1 MNASWWNG
9 DDTRDDLTQPDQCE
23 DCESIPCVCETF
35 EVDDEPTVDAD
46 NPNSGG
52 FGLVPMDEFLARQGK

>member
-1 MNASWWNG
+1 M
-9 DDTRDDLTQPDQCE
+9 
-23 DCESIPCVCETF
+23 PCVCETF